1 LLTVLAILGSAHAVC
16 DQPFD
21 HAVFVPPDGSARVPP
36 ESLLAVVVY
45 GEFGKFGIDFDV
57 SVDADG
63 EDVPGPLPISKHFQD
78 ERPDPGGFFVFHSYA
93 PLDTTATHAMHLF
106 HLEEEVAS
114 ASFETTEETIRPLS
128 TVPLVQ
134 IADVSDPDDRDDAC
148 GARTVRDV
156 SLEIYPAA
164 GDPLGVSYL
173 ELHLFPETG
182 GVNDETIYDVVP
194 VPAQNEMIE
203 LTIEV
208 PDDEAAGYCI
218 TAFQVNGAGEQ
229 SGVSDPF
236 ACVNDYVSSHDD
248 DDGCGCASATP
259 MSGVVSV
266 LGFVF
271 AAARRRRGSAKA

>member
-16 DQPFD
+16 DQSFD
-21 HAVFVPPDGSARVPP
+21 HAIFVPAEGSTRVPP
-36 ESLLAVVVY
+36 ESELAVVVY
-45 GEFGKFGIDFDV
+45 GEFGKFGIDFEMMV
-57 SVDADG
+57 TADG
-63 EDVPGPLPISKHFQD
+63 EEVPGQLPVAKHFQD
-78 ERPDPGGFFVFHSYA
+78 ERPDPGGFFVFHPFAS
-93 PLDTTATHAMHLF
+93 LDTGAVHTIHLF

-114 ASFETTEETIRPLS
+114 SSFEASEETIRPLS

-134 IADVSDPDDRDDAC
+134 IAEVSDPEDRDDAC

-156 SLEIYPAA
+156 SLDIYPAA

-173 ELHLFPETG
+173 ELHLFPETS
-182 GVNDETIYDVVP
+182 GVNPETIYDVIP
-194 VPAQNEMIE
+194 VPAANELIE
-203 LTIEV
+203 ITIEV

-236 ACVNDYVSSHDD
+236 ACVNDYVSSHAD

-259 MSGVVSV
+259 MGGLVSV

-271 AAARRRRGSAKA
+271 AAARRRRGSTQA